1 MKLLLVTPP
10 LTQLNTPYP
19 ATAFLAGH
27 LRPKGFDVAQMDLS
41 IELIDKVFTSD
52 FLSKVFDACETM
64 RLPKKLRRIYSQ
76 RFDYERVVEA
86 AIRFLRGEDPTL
98 AVRISNRALLPEG
111 PRFDHLGDIEWAF
124 GVSGLED
131 KSQHFCTL
139 FLEDVS
145 DFIRETIDPYFDL
158 IRYAESISS
167 FAPEFDD
174 IKESLNR
181 PMTLVDSLMLSIFS
195 QRFEEEHPDVVGF
208 SIPFP
213 GCLYAALRCCQWLRA
228 NHPDVK
234 IEMGGGFVNTEL
246 RSISDPSFFD
256 YVDYLTFDDGELP
269 SERLLQF
276 FNGDVTEDKLVRTV
290 FRKDGKIIFSGNE
303 RENVAFDN
311 LSVPDYDGLKHNLYF
326 SLSEMLNPMHRLW
339 TNGKWNKLMMAHGCY
354 WAKCAFC
361 DTTLD
366 YICRYDAPKAATV
379 VDKMEKMMKQTGISG
394 FHFVDEA
401 LPPRLLREV
410 SEEIMKRKLVV
421 SFWGNIRF
429 DKSYTPELCQ
439 TLANAGCIAVSGGLE
454 VASDRLLKLMNKGVT
469 VEQVKIATQ
478 NLTDAGIMVHAYLMY
493 GFPTETYKETLDA
506 LRNVRDMFRDGL
518 LQSAFWH
525 RYAMTAHSPSGKSPE
540 QFGVRR
546 TSEEENRFCN
556 NEIDFEGE
564 FDYDIEAVGRGLD
577 LATYNYMHG
586 LGYEMPLKRWFE
598 NR

>member
-19 ATAFLAGH
+19 ATAFLTGH
-27 LRPKGFDVAQMDLS
+27 LRPKGFEVSQMDLS
-41 IELIDKVFTSD
+41 IELIDQVFTRS
-52 FLSKVFDACETM
+52 FLSKAFDASENV
-64 RLPKKLRRIYSQ
+64 RLPKKQRRVYNQ
-76 RFDYERVVEA
+76 RFDYERVVES

-98 AVRISNRALLPEG
+98 AVRIANQALLPEG
-111 PRFDHLGDIEWAF
+111 PRFDHLGDVEWAF
-124 GVSGLED
+124 GVSGIED
-131 KSQHFCTL
+131 KAQHFCTL
-139 FLEDVS
+139 FLEDIS
-145 DFIRETIDPYFDL
+145 DFLRETIDPYFDM

-167 FAPEFDD
+167 FAPEFDE
-174 IKESLNR
+174 IEESLKR
-181 PMTLVDSLMLSIFS
+181 PLTLIDGLMLSIFEK
-195 QRFEEEHPDVVGF
+195 RIEEEKPDTVGF

-213 GCLYAALRCCQWLRA
+213 GCLYAALRCCQWLREHYP
-228 NHPDVK
+228 NVK

-246 RSISDPSFFD
+246 RSLSDLKIFD
-256 YVDYLTFDDGELP
+256 YIDYLTFDDGELP
-269 SERLLQF
+269 MERLLLYLDGKLSADQ
-276 FNGDVTEDKLVRTV
+276 LVRCAY
-290 FRKDGKIIFSGNE
+290 RKDGKIIFSGNDA
-303 RENVAFDN
+303 ENIPFDQ
-311 LSVPDYDGLKHNLYF
+311 LSAPDYTGLKHNLYF

-379 VDKMEKMMKQTGISG
+379 VDRMEQVMAQTGISG

-410 SEEIMKRKLVV
+410 SEEIIRRKLVV

-439 TLANAGCIAVSGGLE
+439 LLAQAGCIAVSGGLE
-454 VASDRLLKLMNKGVT
+454 VASDRLLKLMNKGVS
-469 VEQVKIATQ
+469 VEQVQSATR

-493 GFPTETYKETLDA
+493 GFPTETFKETLDA

-525 RYAMTAHSPSGKSPE
+525 RYAMTTHSPSGKEPE
-540 QFGVRR
+540 RFGVKR
-546 TSEEENRFCN
+546 TDREQNRFCN
-556 NEIDFEGE
+556 NEVDFEGD
-564 FDYDIEAVGRGLD
+564 FDYDLVEIGAGLD
-577 LATYNYMHG
+577 LATYNFMHG
-586 LGYEMPLKRWFE
+586 LGFEVPLKKWFA
-598 NR
+598 NK